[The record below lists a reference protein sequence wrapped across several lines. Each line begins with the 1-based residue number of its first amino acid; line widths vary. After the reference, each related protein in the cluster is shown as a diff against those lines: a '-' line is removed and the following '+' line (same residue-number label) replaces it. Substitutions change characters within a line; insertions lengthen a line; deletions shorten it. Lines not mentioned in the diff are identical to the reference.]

1 MADVSC
7 VIKILCK
14 HVVPGFFFQV
24 YIHLVIASVNQST
37 YAGEFDGQNVGAG
50 AVLQIQKSGG
60 SRLLKT

>member
-1 MADVSC
+1 MS
-7 VIKILCK
+7 
-14 HVVPGFFFQV
+14 F
-24 YIHLVIASVNQST
+24 LVFSFKYTSIWLLHQST